1 MSDVLFMCRPELA
14 QNLFGFV
21 GRMAIARQLIDK
33 SALWRAIIA
42 LPSQTWRSA
51 ISS

>member
-33 SALWRAIIA
+33 SALWRAICFA
-42 LPSQTWRSA
+42 FADVAFCHL
-51 ISS
+51 